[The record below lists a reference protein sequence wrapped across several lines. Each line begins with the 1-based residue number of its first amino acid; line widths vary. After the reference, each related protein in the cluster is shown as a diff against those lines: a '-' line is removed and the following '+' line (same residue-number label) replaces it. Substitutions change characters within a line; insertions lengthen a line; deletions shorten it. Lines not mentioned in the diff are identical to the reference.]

1 MAEKKSETRSFVT
14 TNTGRILRVDAQAA
28 DETAPAP
35 VSPAPAAPVTPHV
48 DPARREDVLFRVR
61 RDHGHE
67 MSVWWPISAFL
78 ITSTLVV
85 ILLGWVPGG
94 A

>member
-1 MAEKKSETRSFVT
+1 MAEKKPEARSFVT

-28 DETAPAP
+28 GEAAPAVAP
-35 VSPAPAAPVTPHV
+35 PAAAAPVPPFA

-61 RDHGHE
+61 RDQGHE
-67 MSVWWPISAFL
+67 MNVWWPISAFL
-78 ITSTLVV
+78 VTSTLVV
-85 ILLGWVPGG
+85 VLLGWVPGG